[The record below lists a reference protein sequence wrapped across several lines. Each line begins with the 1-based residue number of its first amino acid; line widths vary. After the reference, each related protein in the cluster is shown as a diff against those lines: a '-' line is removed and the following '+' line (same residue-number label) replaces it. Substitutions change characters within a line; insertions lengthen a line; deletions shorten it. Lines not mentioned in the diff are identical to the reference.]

1 MSQKRVDEG
10 EGPITSINVTPL
22 VDICLVLVIIFML
35 IAPFAMQ
42 AGIRAAQTKAGAAV
56 GITQADSNVAINLTP
71 DTVTVNGKTV
81 AWETLPITLTH
92 AIAKSKDKLVS
103 VTATPDTDVGRVVD
117 VLDTSK
123 QMGAKKLAIM
133 KKED

>member
-1 MSQKRVDEG
+1 MSKKRVDEG

-22 VDICLVLVIIFML
+22 VDVCLVLVIIFML

-56 GITQADSNVAINLTP
+56 GIAQAESNVSVNLTP
-71 DTVTVNGKTV
+71 ETVLVNGKVV
-81 AWETLPITLTH
+81 AWETLPIALTH
-92 AIAKSKDKLVS
+92 AIAKSKDKLVC
-103 VTATPDTDVGRVVD
+103 VTATADTDVGRVVD

-133 KKED
+133 KQGD